1 LATRYCHRCKVPH
14 ILVAEHAWGSNGTI
28 ILSRDPAH
36 RMVIIDNVALT
47 NILDSISGRIGIP
60 LDNIIVEAKRKSG
73 KHFMDALLSGVKG
86 IVARNLI
93 SAKVYQQISK
103 QVSILGL
110 GHAELVSYKRHRF
123 LEGMATD
130 AYNAPALTG
139 DICGAFESVERCQA
153 AALFEH
159 RENGDIRIQI
169 SRADRQRSE
178 YEDRFAYQP
187 PPALP
192 GDNIFEL
199 CPVCKAPL
207 ELGRQ
212 YDFDMDRGLIH
223 EVKTGHRVVL
233 TGAMTLNNLF
243 GELEKEI
250 GEEIPHLIMTI
261 EKERVKEVIARKEK
275 TLDFSEEGYQRF
287 MKTLRLRG
295 MGNGRNVTMTG
306 DHVEVRV
313 DNPYYEPLVA
323 GFLAGFY
330 EVATGMPAVVEWTPA
345 NRGYTD
351 VLLNPA

>member
-1 LATRYCHRCKVPH
+1 MVTRCCHRCKVPQ
-14 ILVAEHAWGSNGTI
+14 ILVAEHTWGSNGTI
-28 ILSRDPAH
+28 ILSRDPTH

-47 NILDSISGRIGIP
+47 NILDSISSRIGIS
-60 LDNIIVEAKRKSG
+60 LDSIIVGAKRKSG
-73 KHFMDALLSGVKG
+73 KHFMDAVLSGVKG
-86 IVARNLI
+86 IIARNLI
-93 SAKVYQQISK
+93 SARVYQQISK
-103 QVSILGL
+103 QVSMLGL
-110 GHAELVSYKRHRF
+110 GHAEVVSYKRHRF

-130 AYNAPALTG
+130 AYSAPALAG

-153 AALFEH
+153 IVQFEH
-159 RENGDIRIQI
+159 RENGQLQIQI
-169 SRADRQRSE
+169 SRTDRQRSE
-178 YEDRFAYQP
+178 YEDRFDYRP
-187 PPALP
+187 PTALP

-212 YDFDMDRGLIH
+212 YVFDMDRGLIH
-223 EVKTGHRVVL
+223 EVKTGHRAVL
-233 TGAMTLNNLF
+233 TGVMTLNNLF
-243 GELEKEI
+243 GELEKEL
-250 GEEIPHLIMTI
+250 GEEIPHLVMTI
-261 EKERVKEVIARKEK
+261 EKERVKEVITGKEK
-275 TLDFSEEGYQRF
+275 TLDFSEAGYQRF

-330 EVATGMPAVVEWTPA
+330 EVATGVPAVVEWTPA
-345 NRGYTD
+345 NRGYTN